1 VASDCHRAVRWEVD
15 RIQHALAPTRVPI
28 VLLKGAAYVLGELA
42 AARGGV
48 FSDVD
53 ILVPERALAGVE
65 AALVGHGWKPV
76 KLDPYV
82 QRRYRNWMH
91 QLPPLRHRHR
101 GTIVDVHHAILPKT
115 GRLRPDSDALLQ
127 AVQPLPGTRC
137 AVLAPTD
144 MLLHSAAHLFKHGE
158 LRTGLRDLVDMHL
171 LVQEFGTD
179 AIFWERLLARARTL
193 HLTRPLS
200 YALRYCSRFLG
211 TPVPRAFTGGGKPC
225 GRAGLTLRVMDWLV
239 SRSLL
244 PHEPEALAG
253 ATRFARHVLYMRS
266 HWLRMPP
273 HLLAPHLVRKAL
285 VRSST
290 PRPHG

>member
-1 VASDCHRAVRWEVD
+1 
-15 RIQHALAPTRVPI
+15 
-28 VLLKGAAYVLGELA
+28 
-42 AARGGV
+42 
-48 FSDVD
+48 
-53 ILVPERALAGVE
+53 
-65 AALVGHGWKPV
+65 
-76 KLDPYV
+76 
-82 QRRYRNWMH
+82 M
-91 QLPPLRHRHR
+91 
-101 GTIVDVHHAILPKT
+101 
-115 GRLRPDSDALLQ
+115 
-127 AVQPLPGTRC
+127 
-137 AVLAPTD
+137 
-144 MLLHSAAHLFKHGE
+144 
-158 LRTGLRDLVDMHL
+158 RTGLRDLVDMHL

-225 GRAGLTLRVMDWLV
+225 GRAGLTLRVTDWLV